1 MLLQNYK
8 KKQFHIHHLVYHE
21 LILWGRWG
29 AQWWC
34 WWVLLSLHLT
44 NETTELEECQLSY
57 PRLCNCL
64 MNELSWNSIFIPHSP
79 LLDCY
84 LLLISKPFLE
94 KEKSLLF
101 LFGGCFHHLTLT
113 ISMSKY
119 LMYAFLEHSLAESHV
134 FKKQKLYLDCFSP
147 NKS

>member
-1 MLLQNYK
+1 MSMLLQNYK
-8 KKQFHIHHLVYHE
+8 KKQFHIYHLVYPK

-44 NETTELEECQLSY
+44 NETTELEGCQLIY

-64 MNELSWNSIFIPHSP
+64 MNEPRWNSIFIPHSP

-101 LFGGCFHHLTLT
+101 YWKLFSSFDSHNLNVIVSHMCISRTFTFWKSCF
-113 ISMSKY
+113 
-119 LMYAFLEHSLAESHV
+119 
-134 FKKQKLYLDCFSP
+134 
-147 NKS
+147 